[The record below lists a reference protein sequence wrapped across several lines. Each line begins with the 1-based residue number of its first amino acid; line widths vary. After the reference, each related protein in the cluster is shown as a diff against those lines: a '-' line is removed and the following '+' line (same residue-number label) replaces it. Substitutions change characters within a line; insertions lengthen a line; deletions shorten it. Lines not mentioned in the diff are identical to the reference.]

1 MEAWLKNGPF
11 GQSPSATYAH
21 LQDPTTAFERFIGL
35 IFNLSVKAYRLGPQ
49 TEFSEVFTQQMQAL
63 GATHVIH
70 VNTNL
75 AALLNAQSVTVEF
88 YARQAIEK
96 KTITSNRT
104 GSRETSE
111 LINLSSHNVTV
122 IHQEQRNEGTAY
134 FVKYDLI
141 VPEYSTDFSLLM
153 MRSYQYRYQPV
164 FVLRTKLHV
173 EQASFPTL
181 ALEERDDSRIVNVV
195 PTFRVDKNSDQ
206 DWAQNIVLA

>member
-1 MEAWLKNGPF
+1 MGGEQNRASDELEAGENRDAQRAREQGKYS
-11 GQSPSATYAH
+11 GQRDDVGGQCGVAA
-21 LQDPTTAFERFIGL
+21 
-35 IFNLSVKAYRLGPQ
+35 
-49 TEFSEVFTQQMQAL
+49 
-63 GATHVIH
+63 HVIH

-96 KTITSNRT
+96 KTITSSRT
-104 GSRETSE
+104 GLTENSE
-111 LINLSSHNVTV
+111 ITNLSQHNVTV

-134 FVKYDLI
+134 FVKYDLT

-153 MRSYQYRYQPV
+153 MRSYQYSYQPV

-181 ALEERDDSRIVNVV
+181 ALEERDDSRAVNVV
-195 PTFRVDKNSDQ
+195 PTFALDNSSDQ
-206 DWAQNIVLA
+206 DWAHNTVLA